1 MKSTTL
7 HYIHDPMCSWCWG
20 FSKTYANFLSS
31 LDTSIIV
38 KRLLGGLAPDSDEPM
53 SDDVRKIV
61 LNAWHR
67 IEKNIPGVKFNFDF
81 WEVNAPRRSTFPAC
95 RAVIA
100 ARNQGQQYDEIMTKA
115 IQTAYYLNAK
125 NPSDLSVLTELAREI
140 GLNVNNFEEDIYSS
154 ITQKALLNEIEQAH
168 RLKANS
174 YPSLILKKDQS
185 IWPIPIDYNDEKPML
200 ETVGLLLSDYS

>member
-1 MKSTTL
+1 VNAEI
-7 HYIHDPMCSWCWG
+7 YYVHDPMCSWCWG
-20 FSKTYANFLSS
+20 FAKTYSNFLAN
-31 LDTSIIV
+31 LDKNIKV
-38 KRLLGGLAPDSDEPM
+38 KRLLGGLAPDSNEPM
-53 SDDVRKIV
+53 PDEIHKIV

-81 WEVNAPRRSTFPAC
+81 WEKNSPRRSTFPAC

-115 IQTAYYLNAK
+115 IQIAYYQNAQ
-125 NPSDLSVLTELAREI
+125 NPSDLSILSALASDI
-140 GLNVNNFEEDIYSS
+140 GLDVAQFEEEINSS
-154 ITQKALLNEIEQAH
+154 ITQETLLNEIEQAH

-185 IWPIPIDYNDEKPML
+185 LWSIPMDYNDEKPML
-200 ETVGLLLSDYS
+200 ETVSLLLSDYS